1 MALSIHNLD
10 RIEREN
16 NELKNYEPIYQK
28 KERKKYP
35 TNSFYNLVTK
45 KMSRFNA
52 IARGLRIVFRI
63 VILIHAQARRKED
76 SKVLSISSTT
86 Q

>member
-1 MALSIHNLD
+1 MILSIHD
-10 RIEREN
+10 PGRIRRMN
-16 NELKNYEPIYQK
+16 NELKIYEPIYQK

-52 IARGLRIVFRI
+52 IARGLRIVFII
-63 VILIHAQARRKED
+63 VVLIHAQARRKED